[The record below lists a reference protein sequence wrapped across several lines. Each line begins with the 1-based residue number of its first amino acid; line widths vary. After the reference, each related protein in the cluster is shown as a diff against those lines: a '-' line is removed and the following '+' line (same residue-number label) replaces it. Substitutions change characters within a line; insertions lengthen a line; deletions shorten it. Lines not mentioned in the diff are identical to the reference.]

1 MFSKSWHIP
10 NSIFFGTQK
19 ETAATAR
26 FKTAAETRWFV
37 VRLLVRTS
45 KDTTG
50 WLQLLFGRVLAMDKK
65 SWLFMGF
72 SWDYHGIF
80 MGFPWTKNAVGF
92 DVLVLLICSNGKK
105 TSRIRRD
112 LQLEVDIT
120 GLIWMEFTL
129 GSQHR
134 VDKPCFWPTKV
145 LDWQFT
151 HGF

>member
-1 MFSKSWHIP
+1 MTYSEFHFFWNPKRNGGHRP
-10 NSIFFGTQK
+10 FQNCGGNSLIRRSSPGQDLERHNRLAPAPLWPCPGDGQK
-19 ETAATAR
+19 IM
-26 FKTAAETRWFV
+26 V
-37 VRLLVRTS
+37 IH
-45 KDTTG
+45 G
-50 WLQLLFGRVLAMDKK
+50 I
-65 SWLFMGF
+65 FMGF

-134 VDKPCFWPTKV
+134 VDKPCF
-145 LDWQFT
+145 
-151 HGF
+151 